1 MSRPAVPAASSRVAR
16 PVAVITGGARGIG
29 LETARRLAPTH
40 RVALLDRDA
49 PGVERAAGAIGGDA
63 VYAVCDITDATSVTS
78 AVADVVDRCGGI
90 DVAIANAGIAT
101 AGSLRHLDPDVLALQ
116 LDVNLTGNWRFLHA
130 CLPHVIERRGYV
142 LGVASAAAIVAPVG
156 LGAYAASK
164 AGFEQ
169 LLNVLRVEVAH
180 LGVDVGVAYF
190 SFIDTDMVRGADA
203 RHPAFAAVRARTRG
217 PVGQTLPVGVAG
229 RAIADAVAG
238 RKRTVVAPGFVR
250 AAFWLR
256 GLIGPLVDRESRQNA
271 KTIDRATAEMVAERG
286 AFEAGL
292 QPRNEASAA
301 RSR

>member
-1 MSRPAVPAASSRVAR
+1 VAK

-29 LETARRLAPTH
+29 FESARRLSATH

-49 PGVERAAGAIGGDA
+49 PGAERAAAAIGGDA
-63 VYAVCDITDATSVTS
+63 ISVACDITDPAAVTT
-78 AVADVVDRCGGI
+78 AVVEVVARCGGI

-101 AGSLRHLDPDVLALQ
+101 AGALRHLDPEVLALQ
-116 LDVNLTGNWRFLHA
+116 LDVNLTGSWRFLHA
-130 CLPHVIERRGYV
+130 CLPHVTARRGYV
-142 LGVASAAAIVAPVG
+142 LGVASAAAIVAPAG

-164 AGFEQ
+164 AGFEH

-217 PVGQTLPVGVAG
+217 SVGQTLPVGVAG
-229 RAIADAVAG
+229 KAIADAVAG

-250 AAFWLR
+250 AAYWLR
-256 GLIGPLVDRESRQNA
+256 GVIGPLVDRESRANA

-286 AFEAGL
+286 AFEAAL
-292 QPRNEASAA
+292 QPRDDASAA

>member
-1 MSRPAVPAASSRVAR
+1 VSR
-16 PVAVITGGARGIG
+16 PVAVITGAARGIG
-29 LETARRLAPTH
+29 LESARQLAPTH
-40 RVALLDRDA
+40 RIAVLDRDA
-49 PGVERAAGAIGGDA
+49 PGAERAAAEIGGDA
-63 VYAVCDITDATSVTS
+63 IHVVCDITDAASVEN
-78 AVADVVDRCGGI
+78 AVAEVVERCGGI

-101 AGSLRHLDPDVLALQ
+101 AGALRHLDPDVLALQ
-116 LDVNLTGNWRFLHA
+116 LDVNLTGNWRFVHA
-130 CLPHVIERRGYV
+130 CLPHVVERRGYV

-217 PVGQTLPVGVAG
+217 PAGRTLPVSVAG
-229 RAIADAVAG
+229 KAIADAVAG
-238 RKRTVVAPGFVR
+238 RRRTVVAPGIVR
-250 AAFWLR
+250 AGYWLR
-256 GLIGPLVDRESRQNA
+256 GLIGPLVDRESRSNA

-286 AFEAGL
+286 SFEAAL
-292 QPRNEASAA
+292 QPRNEAPAPQP
-301 RSR
+301 R

>member
-1 MSRPAVPAASSRVAR
+1 MAR

-29 LETARRLAPTH
+29 LESARQLAATH

-49 PGVERAAGAIGGDA
+49 PGAERAAAEIGGGA
-63 VYAVCDITDATSVTS
+63 VHAACGLTDAASVTGAVT
-78 AVADVVDRCGGI
+78 AVAERCGGI

-116 LDVNLTGNWRFLHA
+116 LDVNLVGNWRFVHA

-203 RHPAFAAVRARTRG
+203 RHPAFA
-217 PVGQTLPVGVAG
+217 
-229 RAIADAVAG
+229 
-238 RKRTVVAPGFVR
+238 
-250 AAFWLR
+250 
-256 GLIGPLVDRESRQNA
+256 E
-271 KTIDRATAEMVAERG
+271 
-286 AFEAGL
+286 
-292 QPRNEASAA
+292 A
-301 RSR
+301 RSRARGPAGRGPPGRGAGHEIAGAG

>member
-1 MSRPAVPAASSRVAR
+1 MGR

-49 PGVERAAGAIGGDA
+49 PGVERAAREIGSDAIHG
-63 VYAVCDITDATSVTS
+63 VCDITDASSVAD
-78 AVADVVDRCGGI
+78 AVAEVVDRCGGI

-101 AGSLRHLDPDVLALQ
+101 AGALRHLDPDVLALQ
-116 LDVNLTGNWRFLHA
+116 LDVNVTGNWRFLHA
-130 CLPHVIERRGYV
+130 CLPHVVERRGYV

-164 AGFEQ
+164 AGFEH

-217 PVGQTLPVGVAG
+217 PAGQTLPVGVAG
-229 RAIADAVAG
+229 QAIADAVAE
-238 RKRTVVAPGFVR
+238 RKRTVVAPRIVR
-250 AAFWLR
+250 AGFWLR
-256 GLIGPLVDRESRQNA
+256 GVIGPLVDRESRANA
-271 KTIDRATAEMVAERG
+271 TTIDRATAEMVAERG

-292 QPRNEASAA
+292 QPRAETPAPQ
-301 RSR
+301 SR

>member
-1 MSRPAVPAASSRVAR
+1 MAR
-16 PVAVITGGARGIG
+16 PVAVTPGGARGIG
-29 LETARRLAPTH
+29 LESARQLAATH

-49 PGVERAAGAIGGDA
+49 PGAERAAAEIGGDA
-63 VYAVCDITDATSVTS
+63 VHAAYDITDAASVTGAVT
-78 AVADVVDRCGGI
+78 AVAERCGGI

-116 LDVNLTGNWRFLHA
+116 LDVNLVGNWRFVHA

-190 SFIDTDMVRGADA
+190 SFIDTDMVRGADT

-217 PVGQTLPVGVAG
+217 PAGRTLPVGVAG
-229 RAIADAVAG
+229 KAIAGAVAG
-238 RKRTVVAPGFVR
+238 RKRTVVAPGIVR
-250 AAFWLR
+250 AGFWLR
-256 GLIGPLVDRESRQNA
+256 GVIGPLVDRESPGNGE
-271 KTIDRATAEMVAERG
+271 TIDRATAEMVADRG
-286 AFEAGL
+286 AFHAGL
-292 QPRNEASAA
+292 QPPVEAPAPQ
-301 RSR
+301 SR

>member
-1 MSRPAVPAASSRVAR
+1 VGR
-16 PVAVITGGARGIG
+16 PVAVVTGGARGIG

-49 PGVERAAGAIGGDA
+49 PGAERAAQEIGGDA
-63 VYAVCDITDATSVTS
+63 VHAVCDITDASSVAD
-78 AVADVVDRCGGI
+78 AVADVIDRCGGI
-90 DVAIANAGIAT
+90 DVAVANAGIAT

-142 LGVASAAAIVAPVG
+142 LGVASAAAIVPPVG

-164 AGFEQ
+164 AGFEH

-217 PVGQTLPVGVAG
+217 PAGRTLPVGVAG

-238 RKRTVVAPGFVR
+238 RKRTVVAPGVVR
-250 AAFWLR
+250 AGFWLR
-256 GLIGPLVDRESRQNA
+256 GVIGPLVDRESRRNA
-271 KTIDRATAEMVAERG
+271 RTIDSATADMVAERG

-292 QPRNEASAA
+292 QPRDTAPASQ
-301 RSR
+301 SR